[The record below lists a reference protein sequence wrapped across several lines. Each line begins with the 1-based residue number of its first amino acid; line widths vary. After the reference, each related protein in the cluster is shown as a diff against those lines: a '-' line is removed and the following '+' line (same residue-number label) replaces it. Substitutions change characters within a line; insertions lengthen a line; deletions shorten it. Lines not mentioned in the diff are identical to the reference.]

1 MTGVGSIW
9 IGGSFVGAAT
19 SITGAGLTV
28 IVVFAATSVVGPGAV
43 VVVVL
48 VAVAGAGLMVVVFV
62 TREGAGM

>member
-1 MTGVGSIW
+1 MTGVGSNW

-28 IVVFAATSVVGPGAV
+28 IVVFAATAVVGAV

-48 VAVAGAGLMVVVFV
+48 VAVAGAGLMVVVLV